1 MFKSLIS
8 LYLKEISESKKR
20 QLSLGANNNGFNA
33 GYNHQFSNGVS
44 ANVGVSTN
52 NNLKP
57 TGWNAGI
64 SIPFGKRV
72 FINYIHLFFFNMIS

>member
-1 MFKSLIS
+1 M
-8 LYLKEISESKKR
+8 SESKNG
-20 QLSLGANNNGFNA
+20 QFSLGANNNGFNA

-64 SIPFGKRV
+64 SIPIGKRV
-72 FINYIHLFFFNMIS
+72 FINYINFSKYDNIRHCVFKGFE